1 MRIAIV
7 NVQAPFV
14 RGGAEYLADSLGA
27 RLRGRGHA
35 VELVKIPFKPSS
47 AEAVTDH
54 ILACRLMRLDPD
66 LVDLVIALKFP
77 AYLIPFENKRVWL
90 LHQFRQV
97 YDLWGTEFASFPDR
111 PEGRG
116 LQSMV
121 ERVDRESLSS
131 VKKLYSNSKIVADR
145 LRRYNAIN
153 VDEVLYPPLDHP
165 ELYREGDSQPY
176 FFYPSRLNASKRQHV
191 AIEAMRHVRS
201 DVKLVIAGRADSD
214 EYGRQLR
221 EQVEKGN
228 LKDRVR
234 FLGWVDETEK
244 ARWMSN
250 ALGAVYLPFDED
262 SYGYVTLEA
271 FHSHKPLLT
280 FSDSGGTGEL
290 MEDGR
295 NGHIVA
301 PEAERLAEAM
311 DRMASNRVRTR
322 EMGHEAFAT
331 LSRHRIEW
339 DAVLDRLAA

>member
-14 RGGAEYLADSLGA
+14 RGGAEYLADSLGT
-27 RLRGRGHA
+27 RLRGRGHS
-35 VELVKIPFKPSS
+35 VEQVRIPFKASS
-47 AEAVTDH
+47 AEAVADH
-54 ILACRLMRLDPD
+54 MLACRLLRLDPD

-121 ERVDRESLSS
+121 EQVDRDSLSS
-131 VKKLYSNSKIVADR
+131 AKKLYSNSKIVAER
-145 LRRYNAIN
+145 LKRYNALD
-153 VDEVLYPPLDHP
+153 VDEVLYPPLNHP
-165 ELYREGDSQPY
+165 ELYYEGESESY
-176 FFYPSRLNASKRQHV
+176 FFYPSRMNAAKRQHI

-214 EYGRQLR
+214 DYRRHLLEL
-221 EQVEKGN
+221 VERWN
-228 LKDRVR
+228 LQDRVR
-234 FLGWVDETEK
+234 FLGWIDEAEK
-244 ARWMSN
+244 ARWMSRSL
-250 ALGAVYLPFDED
+250 AAIYLPFNED

-271 FHSHKPLLT
+271 FHSHKPLIT
-280 FSDSGGTGEL
+280 FTDSGGTGEL

-295 NGHIVA
+295 NGHVVA
-301 PEAERLAEAM
+301 PQAERLAEFM
-311 DRMASNRVRTR
+311 DRMASNRARTR
-322 EMGHEAFAT
+322 EMGHEGFAT
-331 LSRHRIEW
+331 LFRHRIEW
-339 DAVLDRLAA
+339 EAVLDRLAA